1 MSASRDLRV
10 MRQHAN
16 SSQVEEDPG
25 SRLLLLEKF
34 VFLVLG
40 FDAEKNGEVGTK
52 GGVVGLVSFS
62 TVNGFPRLGYFRLGL
77 LLDEPSI
84 LC

>member
-1 MSASRDLRV
+1 MLTVHRWKKI
-10 MRQHAN
+10 Q
-16 SSQVEEDPG
+16 DPDCCC
-25 SRLLLLEKF
+25 LK
-34 VFLVLG
+34 VCFLFIG

-77 LLDEPSI
+77 LLDESSI

>member
-1 MSASRDLRV
+1 MDEAGHQDTSKAYSRCI
-10 MRQHAN
+10 A
-16 SSQVEEDPG
+16 G

-77 LLDEPSI
+77 LLDESSI